1 MRSLVSFVLSSSG
14 SYDMGKRDF
23 VTTKEGI
30 KWHQPGI
37 EKEMGMG
44 RKRRL
49 LVGHI
54 VTKGLHGYS
63 IWNRD
68 QD

>member
-1 MRSLVSFVLSSSG
+1 MRSLVSFVSSSSG

-23 VTTKEGI
+23 ATAKEGI
-30 KWHQPGI
+30 KWHQTGI
-37 EKEMGMG
+37 EKEMG